1 MVPGGGTVGL
11 QMDISFVSTPLI
23 EQILVGGNCTVDHGS
38 CADDVLLFG
47 VSDNCKPPNMVRLG
61 PFSYLA
67 KYMVRYDLLVRF
79 KLVFL
84 LSDLL
89 L

>member
-23 EQILVGGNCTVDHGS
+23 EQRLVGGNCTVDHGPVRTMCS
-38 CADDVLLFG
+38 CLS
-47 VSDNCKPPNMVRLG
+47 SDNCKPPNMVRLG

-67 KYMVRYDLLVRF
+67 RYMVRYDLLVRF
-79 KLVFL
+79 KLVFFVRFVIL
-84 LSDLL
+84 I
-89 L
+89 